1 MPDLVLRPGWNSQ
14 PPDGI
19 DLSQE
24 LSGTSGPGFMIL
36 PSRLNPKGIV
46 SACNLGYEYTQTH
59 SSTQPRQTPSEYGTV
74 LRLVADHGGSVD
86 DRVRA
91 LNTQK
96 TARVVP
102 MTTIVVW
109 KPITYSTGK
118 TGFFVGAGHA
128 GSCNS
133 QSTGEF
139 RFGYD
144 AGNGYNRY
152 AVFTAMMDRW
162 NVAVISTRPV
172 IGSEIS
178 ASVNGRAPT
187 SYTGSTAYV
196 GDGPLSSDSKVELI
210 DYEFTNYYHPN
221 CEIAWLASLPGIYL
235 SQAQCQQIA
244 LCPEDAF
251 TFGFEPD
258 DIYLWGT
265 AGGGTTHNLESAA
278 AAQST
283 AAGALT
289 LAVPIAGAAVALAT
303 ANGALSVSIPL
314 AGAAAAQAA
323 ASGDLS
329 ASGAASLA
337 GSATVSASA
346 TGALSLSVPLSGS
359 AVAQA
364 LASAGLAHGVPL
376 SGAASGQ
383 AAASGSMSINV
394 SLAGSAIAQ
403 AAAAAGLTVTNA
415 NSLAGAAS
423 AQASAAGALTHIVP
437 LTGAALTV
445 SNADGS
451 LTHIVPLS
459 GSAAAASLATG
470 GLDVSVQLDGD
481 ALAQA
486 MASAGLTVTGGASLA
501 GDAAA
506 QAAASGTLTLR
517 VNLAGAAVATAIASG
532 ALAGT
537 GVLAVTPGYTV
548 RRDARAWRVSRP
560 PRSWRVAA

>member
-74 LRLVADHGGSVD
+74 LRLVADHGGGVD

-102 MTTIVVW
+102 MTTIAVW

-139 RFGYD
+139 QFGYE
-144 AGNGYNRY
+144 AGNGYYRY

-196 GDGPLSSDSKVELI
+196 GDGPLSSDSKVEFI

-265 AGGGTTHNLESAA
+265 AGGGGVN
-278 AAQST
+278 
-283 AAGALT
+283 GT
-289 LAVPIAGAAVALAT
+289 LSQTLDNVT
-303 ANGALSVSIPL
+303 S
-314 AGAAAAQAA
+314 
-323 ASGDLS
+323 
-329 ASGAASLA
+329 
-337 GSATVSASA
+337 SA
-346 TGALSLSVPLSGS
+346 TGTVLLQGTLSRSLDAATLLADGVLVSPVVGELDKTLGTLVSTATGTVLIQGTLSQTLDATTLASTGELTQPGSGTLSQTLGNATLSATSTLALKGTASVNLDALGLNATSAILVKGVLTQTLENTSLLASGGELSGVS
-359 AVAQA
+359 
-364 LASAGLAHGVPL
+364 GVL
-376 SGAASGQ
+376 SQ
-383 AAASGSMSINV
+383 TLENLV
-394 SLAGSAIAQ
+394 L
-403 AAAAAGLTVTNA
+403 
-415 NSLAGAAS
+415 
-423 AQASAAGALTHIVP
+423 SAAG
-437 LTGAALTV
+437 
-445 SNADGS
+445 
-451 LTHIVPLS
+451 
-459 GSAAAASLATG
+459 G
-470 GLDVSVQLDGD
+470 GLWSEI
-481 ALAQA
+481 
-486 MASAGLTVTGGASLA
+486 SPST
-501 GDAAA
+501 
-506 QAAASGTLTLR
+506 TLW
-517 VNLAGAAVATAIASG
+517 AE
-532 ALAGT
+532 
-537 GVLAVTPGYTV
+537 VTPSSTT
-548 RRDARAWRVSRP
+548 WTEI
-560 PRSWRVAA
+560 

>member
-1 MPDLVLRPGWNSQ
+1 MPSLFR
-14 PPDGI
+14 
-19 DLSQE
+19 
-24 LSGTSGPGFMIL
+24 
-36 PSRLNPKGIV
+36 SR
-46 SACNLGYEYTQTH
+46 
-59 SSTQPRQTPSEYGTV
+59 
-74 LRLVADHGGSVD
+74 
-86 DRVRA
+86 
-91 LNTQK
+91 
-96 TARVVP
+96 
-102 MTTIVVW
+102 
-109 KPITYSTGK
+109 
-118 TGFFVGAGHA
+118 
-128 GSCNS
+128 
-133 QSTGEF
+133 
-139 RFGYD
+139 RF
-144 AGNGYNRY
+144 
-152 AVFTAMMDRW
+152 
-162 NVAVISTRPV
+162 
-172 IGSEIS
+172 
-178 ASVNGRAPT
+178 
-187 SYTGSTAYV
+187 
-196 GDGPLSSDSKVELI
+196 
-210 DYEFTNYYHPN
+210 
-221 CEIAWLASLPGIYL
+221 ASLPGYPAGVNEAGFCRDIGFLFLPPLGFVDLAQKTQIDQTCPLTYQPGDKGQGAYPVTSGNFARVNPTNFSLGYTLFALASGTGNAYEQIMDDDLGGTRGFQFRFNNTGGINFIPFTNADGFASVNSNNYSAEELARGVPVIGRVDAAGNIAVFGKGGKFTGSLGAAPRIPGNVGANPGVRFYYSKLAANPLRKPIYF
-235 SQAQCQQIA
+235 AGA
-244 LCPEDAF
+244 LNRVITDDEASAF
-251 TFGFEPD
+251 LNDPIGQVFKPD
-258 DIYLWGT
+258 RRVIYFDVM